1 MAGKWGVI
9 VVDMQGDFTEWKKG
23 SLAVPG
29 SDERYV
35 RNVEIAT
42 RRFSDMGLPIFG
54 SQDWHPPNHISFA
67 TSHPGR
73 RPLDVITIDGRTQ
86 VLWPPHCVQGTE
98 KARIL
103 IDNNLFLAVVK
114 KAQSPAID
122 SYSAFQDEGGTKTEL
137 ETMLRTNGV
146 ERLIIY
152 GLATDYCVRATA
164 LDGLSA
170 GYRVTIVEDLC
181 RGVSPDTTS
190 SALAEMKKK
199 GVRLVPSLEGMIE
212 KIGAP

>member
-103 IDNNLFLAVVK
+103 LDNNLFLAVVK

-164 LDGLSA
+164 LDGLST
-170 GYRVTIVEDLC
+170 GYRVAIVEDLC

-190 SALAEMKKK
+190 SALAEMRKK

-212 KIGAP
+212 EIGAP

>member
-164 LDGLSA
+164 LDGLST
-170 GYRVTIVEDLC
+170 GYRVAIVEDLC